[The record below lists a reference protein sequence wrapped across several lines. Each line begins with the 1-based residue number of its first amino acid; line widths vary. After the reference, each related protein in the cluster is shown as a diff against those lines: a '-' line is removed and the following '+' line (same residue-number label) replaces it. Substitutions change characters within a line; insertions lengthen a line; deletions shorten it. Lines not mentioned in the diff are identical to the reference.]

1 MPEAVKWRI
10 TLGMLAGVITRD
22 EIRSTYDTIRPCI
35 RRTPV
40 VRVDLS
46 ELDPAGPALPV
57 VTLKLE
63 QLQCA
68 GSFKAR
74 GAFANL
80 LLRDVPPAGVV
91 AASGGNH
98 GVAVAYAAHRRGVP
112 ARIFVPTVSAPAKME
127 RIRQLGAELMV
138 TGERY
143 ADALDAA
150 QAWVESS
157 GAMSVHAFDQRETL
171 LGQGTL
177 ALELAG
183 QAPEMGPEMGTA
195 LDTVLVPVGG
205 GGLIGGIAAYFAGA
219 VRVIGVEPDGAPTLT
234 RARAEGRPADAPA
247 EGVAADALAPRRVG
261 ELVFPIT
268 QAYVEDVVLVDDAS
282 ILAAQRALWQAARIA
297 AEPAAS
303 VGIAALLTG
312 AYKPAP
318 GEHVAV
324 VISGANMAPS
334 QLESAAWLRHV
345 PAPFGIIEIFGR
357 TDLGSRTWIRDTL
370 LLCGSSS
377 RPRPTTRPAC
387 SPCRG
392 LNRWWNGRT
401 SGWSRSGSGASRGTW
416 SASSTTTAR
425 CTPSRSSASGWP
437 GASTGCS
444 GRWPS

>member
-1 MPEAVKWRI
+1 MI
-10 TLGMLAGVITRD
+10 SRD
-22 EIRSTYDTIRPCI
+22 EIRRTYDTIRPWI
-35 RRTPV
+35 RHTPV
-40 VRVDLS
+40 VQVALAD
-46 ELDPAGPALPV
+46 LDPAAAAPPA

-80 LLRDVPPAGVV
+80 LLRDVPTAGVV

-98 GVAVAYAAHRRGVP
+98 GVAVAYAAHRHGVP
-112 ARIFVPTVSAPAKME
+112 ARIFVPTVSAPAKVA
-127 RIRQLGAELMV
+127 RIRQLGADLVV

-143 ADALDAA
+143 ADALAAA
-150 QAWVESS
+150 QEYQESS

-177 ALELAG
+177 GLELAG
-183 QAPEMGPEMGTA
+183 QTDQ

-205 GGLIGGIAAYFAGA
+205 GGLIGGVAAWFAGD
-219 VRVIGVEPDGAPTLT
+219 VRVIGVEPEGAPTLT
-234 RARAEGRPADAPA
+234 RAREAGRPADAPA

-268 QAYVEDVVLVDDAS
+268 QAYVEDVVLVGDAA

-318 GEHVAV
+318 GERVAV
-324 VISGANMAPS
+324 IISGANMAPS
-334 QLESAAWLRHV
+334 QLGEQA
-345 PAPFGIIEIFGR
+345 G
-357 TDLGSRTWIRDTL
+357 
-370 LLCGSSS
+370 
-377 RPRPTTRPAC
+377 
-387 SPCRG
+387 
-392 LNRWWNGRT
+392 
-401 SGWSRSGSGASRGTW
+401 
-416 SASSTTTAR
+416 
-425 CTPSRSSASGWP
+425 
-437 GASTGCS
+437 
-444 GRWPS
+444 

>member
-1 MPEAVKWRI
+1 
-10 TLGMLAGVITRD
+10 VITRD
-22 EIRSTYDTIRPCI
+22 DIRSTYDTIRPYI

-40 VRVDLS
+40 VQLDLGD
-46 ELDPAGPALPV
+46 LDPAAGELPGI
-57 VTLKLE
+57 TLKLE

-98 GVAVAYAAHRRGVP
+98 GVAVAYAAHRLAVA
-112 ARIFVPTVSAPAKME
+112 ARIFVPTVSNPAKME
-127 RIRQLGAELMV
+127 RIRQLGAELVV
-138 TGERY
+138 TGDRY
-143 ADALDAA
+143 ADALAAA
-150 QAWVESS
+150 QAWEQSS

-177 ALELAG
+177 GLELAG
-183 QAPEMGPEMGTA
+183 QADQP
-195 LDTVLVPVGG
+195 DTVLVPVGG
-205 GGLIGGIAAYFAGA
+205 GGLIGGVASWFAGSA
-219 VRVIGVEPDGAPTLT
+219 RVIGVEPDGAPTLT

-268 QAYVEDVVLVDDAS
+268 QAHVEDVVLVGDTA

-318 GEHVAV
+318 GERVAV
-324 VISGANMAPS
+324 VISGANMAPA
-334 QLESAAWLRHV
+334 QL
-345 PAPFGIIEIFGR
+345 
-357 TDLGSRTWIRDTL
+357 
-370 LLCGSSS
+370 
-377 RPRPTTRPAC
+377 
-387 SPCRG
+387 
-392 LNRWWNGRT
+392 
-401 SGWSRSGSGASRGTW
+401 GA
-416 SASSTTTAR
+416 
-425 CTPSRSSASGWP
+425 
-437 GASTGCS
+437 
-444 GRWPS
+444 

>member
-1 MPEAVKWRI
+1 MPEAVRWRI
-10 TLGMLAGVITRD
+10 TLGMLADVISRD
-22 EIRSTYDTIRPCI
+22 DIRGTYDTIRPFI

-40 VRVDLS
+40 IRVDLS
-46 ELDPAGPALPV
+46 ELDPGGTALPA

-68 GSFKAR
+68 GSFKVR

-127 RIRQLGAELMV
+127 RVRQLGAELVV

-143 ADALDAA
+143 ADALAAA

-183 QAPEMGPEMGTA
+183 QAQEMGPETGRA

-205 GGLIGGIAAYFAGA
+205 GGLIGGIAAWFAGT

-234 RARAEGRPADAPA
+234 RAWAEGRPADAPA

-268 QAYVEDVVLVDDAS
+268 QAYVEDVALVDDVS
-282 ILAAQRALWQAARIA
+282 ILAAQRALWQVARIA

-303 VGIAALLTG
+303 VGIAALLSG

-334 QLESAAWLRHV
+334 QLE
-345 PAPFGIIEIFGR
+345 
-357 TDLGSRTWIRDTL
+357 
-370 LLCGSSS
+370 
-377 RPRPTTRPAC
+377 PR
-387 SPCRG
+387 
-392 LNRWWNGRT
+392 LD
-401 SGWSRSGSGASRGTW
+401 
-416 SASSTTTAR
+416 
-425 CTPSRSSASGWP
+425 
-437 GASTGCS
+437 
-444 GRWPS
+444 

>member
-1 MPEAVKWRI
+1 MVKWRVS
-10 TLGMLAGVITRD
+10 LGMLAGVITRD
-22 EIRSTYDTIRPCI
+22 EIRGTYDTIRPCI

-40 VRVDLS
+40 VQVDLS
-46 ELDPAGPALPV
+46 ELDPASPGLPAV
-57 VTLKLE
+57 MLKLE

-112 ARIFVPTVSAPAKME
+112 AKIFVPTVSAPAKME
-127 RIRQLGAELMV
+127 RIRQLGAELAV

-143 ADALDAA
+143 ADALAAA

-183 QAPEMGPEMGTA
+183 QAPQMGPEMGRA

-282 ILAAQRALWQAARIA
+282 ILAAQQALWQAVRIA

-334 QLESAAWLRHV
+334 QLESQ
-345 PAPFGIIEIFGR
+345 
-357 TDLGSRTWIRDTL
+357 LG
-370 LLCGSSS
+370 
-377 RPRPTTRPAC
+377 
-387 SPCRG
+387 
-392 LNRWWNGRT
+392 
-401 SGWSRSGSGASRGTW
+401 
-416 SASSTTTAR
+416 
-425 CTPSRSSASGWP
+425 
-437 GASTGCS
+437 
-444 GRWPS
+444 

>member
-1 MPEAVKWRI
+1 MI
-10 TLGMLAGVITRD
+10 SRD
-22 EIRSTYDTIRPCI
+22 EIRRTYDTIRPWI

-40 VRVDLS
+40 VRVDLA
-46 ELDPAGPALPV
+46 ELDPAGTTLPT

-98 GVAVAYAAHRRGVP
+98 GVAVAYAAHRRAVP
-112 ARIFVPTVSAPAKME
+112 AKIFVPSVSAPAKMA
-127 RIRQLGAELMV
+127 RIRELGADLVV

-143 ADALDAA
+143 ADALAAA
-150 QAWVESS
+150 QDWEVRS

-177 ALELAG
+177 AIELAG
-183 QAPEMGPEMGTA
+183 QAPETGSA

-205 GGLIGGIAAYFAGA
+205 GGLIGGIAAWFAGA
-219 VRVIGVEPDGAPTLT
+219 VRVIGVEPDGAPPLT
-234 RARAEGRPADAPA
+234 RARAAGRPADAPA

-261 ELVFPIT
+261 ELMFPIT
-268 QAYVEDVVLVDDAS
+268 QAYVEDVVLVGDPA
-282 ILAAQRALWQAARIA
+282 ILAAQRALWRAARIA

-324 VISGANMAPS
+324 VISGANMAPA
-334 QLESAAWLRHV
+334 QLESQA
-345 PAPFGIIEIFGR
+345 G
-357 TDLGSRTWIRDTL
+357 
-370 LLCGSSS
+370 
-377 RPRPTTRPAC
+377 
-387 SPCRG
+387 
-392 LNRWWNGRT
+392 
-401 SGWSRSGSGASRGTW
+401 
-416 SASSTTTAR
+416 
-425 CTPSRSSASGWP
+425 
-437 GASTGCS
+437 
-444 GRWPS
+444 

>member
-1 MPEAVKWRI
+1 M
-10 TLGMLAGVITRD
+10 ITRD
-22 EIRSTYDTIRPCI
+22 DIRSTYDTIRPYI

-40 VRVDLS
+40 VQVDLG
-46 ELDPAGPALPV
+46 ELDPAGTGLPA

-80 LLRDVPPAGVV
+80 LLRGVPPAGVV

-98 GVAVAYAAHRRGVP
+98 GVAVAYVAHRLAAP
-112 ARIFVPTVSAPAKME
+112 ATIFVPTVSAPAKME
-127 RIRQLGAELMV
+127 RIRRLGAELVV
-138 TGERY
+138 TGDRY
-143 ADALDAA
+143 ADALAAA
-150 QAWVESS
+150 QAFQENS

-183 QAPEMGPEMGTA
+183 QAGDPAVGG

-205 GGLIGGIAAYFAGA
+205 GGLIGGIAAWFAGSDPKI
-219 VRVIGVEPDGAPTLT
+219 REIGVEPDGAPTLT

-268 QAYVEDVVLVDDAS
+268 QAYVEDVVLVGDDA

-318 GEHVAV
+318 GERVAV
-324 VISGANMAPS
+324 VISGANMAPA
-334 QLESAAWLRHV
+334 QLDA
-345 PAPFGIIEIFGR
+345 
-357 TDLGSRTWIRDTL
+357 
-370 LLCGSSS
+370 
-377 RPRPTTRPAC
+377 
-387 SPCRG
+387 
-392 LNRWWNGRT
+392 
-401 SGWSRSGSGASRGTW
+401 
-416 SASSTTTAR
+416 
-425 CTPSRSSASGWP
+425 
-437 GASTGCS
+437 
-444 GRWPS
+444 

>member
-1 MPEAVKWRI
+1 
-10 TLGMLAGVITRD
+10 VISRD
-22 EIRSTYDTIRPCI
+22 EIRGTYDTIRPYV

-40 VRVDLS
+40 IQLDLGD
-46 ELDPAGPALPV
+46 LDPAAGGLPGV
-57 VTLKLE
+57 ILKLE

-98 GVAVAYAAHRRGVP
+98 GVAVAYAASRVGSGGKQVRSGGKQVGLGGEQGVP

-127 RIRQLGAELMV
+127 RIRQLGAELVV
-138 TGERY
+138 TGDRY
-143 ADALDAA
+143 ADALAAA
-150 QAWVESS
+150 QAWEQSS

-177 ALELAG
+177 ALELAW
-183 QAPEMGPEMGTA
+183 QAGRLDAASPDAASPDASG

-205 GGLIGGIAAYFAGA
+205 GGLIGGIAAWFAGS

-234 RARAEGRPADAPA
+234 RARAEGGPADAPA

-268 QAYVEDVVLVDDAS
+268 QAYVEDVVLVGDAA

-303 VGIAALLTG
+303 VGIAALLTS

-318 GEHVAV
+318 GERVAV
-324 VISGANMAPS
+324 VISGANMAPG
-334 QLESAAWLRHV
+334 QL
-345 PAPFGIIEIFGR
+345 GG
-357 TDLGSRTWIRDTL
+357 
-370 LLCGSSS
+370 
-377 RPRPTTRPAC
+377 
-387 SPCRG
+387 
-392 LNRWWNGRT
+392 
-401 SGWSRSGSGASRGTW
+401 
-416 SASSTTTAR
+416 
-425 CTPSRSSASGWP
+425 
-437 GASTGCS
+437 
-444 GRWPS
+444 